1 MRRYDEL
8 GITYSPKSEIVF
20 ESHLQTKPLI
30 WTQTLT
36 FETSLVK
43 LESELA
49 EPTEKV
55 NIKHPVDPNHID
67 IQKDPFHPTAYI
79 ITLPLDSDPS
89 YIWHTLFEQELWSS
103 LDFWD
108 RKVLVVGRSIKLVT
122 ARDRVEEKLRWLQGV
137 VTATNKRVEEY
148 NKKVRAEKDASRSK
162 FMDEEEIRKDVSTW
176 HARQT

>member
-1 MRRYDEL
+1 MRSL
-8 GITYSPKSEIVF
+8 V
-20 ESHLQTKPLI
+20 

-36 FETSLVK
+36 FESSLVK

-49 EPTEKV
+49 EVVEKV
-55 NIKHPVDPNHID
+55 NIKHPVDPTHID

-89 YIWHTLFEQELWSS
+89 YVWQTLFEQELWSS

-108 RKVLVVGRSIKLVT
+108 RKVLVVGRAIKLVT

-137 VTATNKRVEEY
+137 VIATNKRVEEY
-148 NKKVRAEKDASRSK
+148 CKKARAEKDASRLKSL
-162 FMDEEEIRKDVSTW
+162 EEEQIRKDLSTW